1 MVALAFRPRPPCDA
15 PSVRDLLQ
23 TYRQDWIALAN
34 PLSIL
39 LEGEVRWDH
48 DISAISRNIDMLAQS
63 QCYFRVNDAV
73 LLAEGIEIVRPICTC
88 RSALP

>member
-1 MVALAFRPRPPCDA
+1 CDA

-48 DISAISRNIDMLAQS
+48 DISAISCDITCWLNPNVI
-63 QCYFRVNDAV
+63 FRLV
-73 LLAEGIEIVRPICTC
+73 IPFFSR
-88 RSALP
+88 